1 MAKID
6 VGLRQAHKLANLPPD
21 KRTAFISE
29 GLPILLESARGLYAA
44 SQVISDMAR
53 ESSVLKGHAE
63 EEAAK
68 ILILMDIVRCPRKLI
83 ASRIGTLMGWY
94 YDHLSR
100 LLYAEACQW
109 RPVDLKELRKII
121 DQRRVTHYLEGGMG
135 EYIVPND
142 LIYQRETRL
151 YADIEGL
158 DDGTL
163 QWVAPNGSIR
173 LFDSVPNALVVA
185 EALSAIGAFSIKG
198 INAVSA
204 VWDEVDF
211 QDDTSC
217 HESDRLIQAM
227 LERLIEEQ
235 LVTDAASDDHVGHL
249 YGRWQMPLYALDMKA
264 KAVERSALEAEQER
278 MLWAE
283 MGVANEYWS

>member
-1 MAKID
+1 MAKTD
-6 VGLRQAHKLANLPPD
+6 FGLRQAHRIANMPAD
-21 KRTAFISE
+21 KRTAFIAE

-44 SQVISDMAR
+44 SQKVSDMPR

-68 ILILMDIVRCPRKLI
+68 ILILMDIVRCPKKRI
-83 ASRIGTLMGWY
+83 AGRIGTLMSWY

-135 EYIVPND
+135 EFIAPND

-163 QWVAPNGSIR
+163 QWVAPGGYTSM
-173 LFDSVPNALVVA
+173 FDFKPSALVVA
-185 EALSAIGAFSIKG
+185 EALSAVGAFSING

-204 VWDEVDF
+204 VWDDVDF
-211 QDDTSC
+211 QDDTKS

-227 LERLIEEQ
+227 LERLIEEK
-235 LVTDAASDDHVGHL
+235 LVMGAASDDHVGQL
-249 YGRWQMPLYALDMKA
+249 YDRWQMPLYALNMKS
-264 KAVERSALEAEQER
+264 KVVERSALEEEQER

-283 MGVANEYWS
+283 IGVTNEY

>member
-1 MAKID
+1 MAKTDI
-6 VGLRQAHKLANLPPD
+6 GLRQAHRIANMPAD
-21 KRTAFISE
+21 ERTTFIAE

-44 SQVISDMAR
+44 SQKVSDMAR

-68 ILILMDIVRCPRKLI
+68 ILILMDIVRCPKKRI
-83 ASRIGTLMGWY
+83 AGRIGKLMNWY

-135 EYIVPND
+135 EFIAPND

-163 QWVAPNGSIR
+163 QWVAPGGYTSM
-173 LFDSVPNALVVA
+173 FDFKPNALVVA
-185 EALSAIGAFSIKG
+185 EALAVLGAFTVDGLNILST
-198 INAVSA
+198 
-204 VWDEVDF
+204 VWDETDF

-217 HESDRLIQAM
+217 HES
-227 LERLIEEQ
+227 ERLIEATLDQ
-235 LVTDAASDDHVGHL
+235 LVERGLASAEATNDHVASL
-249 YGRWQMPLYALDMKA
+249 YQRWQMPLYALDMKA
-264 KAVERSALEAEQER
+264 KVVERSVLEAEQER

-283 MGVANEYWS
+283 VGSANDY

>member
-1 MAKID
+1 MAKTDI
-6 VGLRQAHKLANLPPD
+6 GLRQAHKLANMPAD
-21 KRTAFISE
+21 KRTAFIAE
-29 GLPILLESARGLYAA
+29 GLPILLESACGLYAA
-44 SQVISDMAR
+44 SQKIADMPR

-68 ILILMDIVRCPRKLI
+68 ILILMDIVRCPKKLV
-83 ASRIGTLMGWY
+83 AGRIGTLMSWD

-109 RPVDLKELRKII
+109 HPVDLKELRKII
-121 DQRRVTHYLEGGMG
+121 DNNRATHYLEGGMG
-135 EYIVPND
+135 EYILPNH

-163 QWVAPNGSIR
+163 QWVAPNASIR
-173 LFDSVPNALVVA
+173 LFDAKPNALVVA

-198 INAVSA
+198 INAISA
-204 VWDEVDF
+204 VWNEVDF
-211 QDDTSC
+211 QDDTSH
-217 HESDRLIQAM
+217 HES
-227 LERLIEEQ
+227 ERLILASLEQ
-235 LVTDAASDDHVGHL
+235 LIKKKLATDAANEDHVRHL
-249 YGRWQMPLYALDMKA
+249 RGRWQMPLYALDMKA
-264 KAVERSALEAEQER
+264 KAVEREALEEEQEH

-283 MGVANEYWS
+283 MGVGNEY